1 MGWEPQRFRTFQ
13 QQSQRLAAACCLAL
27 AATGAADAQ
36 VLQIEDDGA
45 VLRIGGGWPQAV
57 EAAPAP
63 AAEAPSIPAPY
74 REAVLAAAARYDLSP
89 ALIDAVARSESG
101 YDAKAVSPAGAI
113 GVMQLMP
120 ATARALGVDPTD
132 PTQNIMGGAAHLR
145 AQLDRFDGAVD
156 LALAAYNAGGGRV
169 VQYGGV
175 PPFKETRAYVATN
188 LDRLARASRSAPRF
202 SGPAFSGDAP

>member
-1 MGWEPQRFRTFQ
+1 MT
-13 QQSQRLAAACCLAL
+13 LAMAG
-27 AATGAADAQ
+27 TVHAQ

-45 VLRIGGGWPQAV
+45 VRRVGGGWPEAFETAPASSV
-57 EAAPAP
+57 AAPL
-63 AAEAPSIPAPY
+63 IPAPY
-74 REAVLAAAARYDLSP
+74 RDAVLAAAARYDLSP

-101 YDAKAVSPAGAI
+101 YDAMAVSPAGAI

-120 ATARALGVDPTD
+120 ATARSLGVDPAD

-169 VQYGGV
+169 VRYGGV

-188 LDRLARASRSAPRF
+188 LDRLAKAA
-202 SGPAFSGDAP
+202 AFSGDAP

>member
-13 QQSQRLAAACCLAL
+13 QQSRKLAAACGLAL
-27 AATGAADAQ
+27 VATSAAHAQ

-45 VLRIGGGWPQAV
+45 VRRVGGGWPQTIETV
-57 EAAPAP
+57 PAP
-63 AAEAPSIPAPY
+63 RAETANIPAPY
-74 REAVLAAAARYDLSP
+74 RDAVLAAAARYDLSP

-120 ATARALGVDPTD
+120 ATARSLGVDPTD
-132 PTQNIMGGAAHLR
+132 PAQNIMGGAAHLR

-188 LDRLARASRSAPRF
+188 LDRLAKAAAPL
-202 SGPAFSGDAP
+202 AFSGEAP

>member
-13 QQSQRLAAACCLAL
+13 QQSRKLAAACGLAL
-27 AATGAADAQ
+27 AATGAAHAQ
-36 VLQIEDDGA
+36 VLQIEDNGA
-45 VLRIGGGWPQAV
+45 VRQVGGGWPQAV
-57 EAAPAP
+57 ETAPAP
-63 AAEAPSIPAPY
+63 RAEATNIPAPY
-74 REAVLAAAARYDLSP
+74 RDAVLAAAARYDLSP

-132 PTQNIMGGAAHLR
+132 PAQNIMGGAAHLR

-188 LDRLARASRSAPRF
+188 LDRLAKAAAPPAL
-202 SGPAFSGDAP
+202 SGEAP

>member
-1 MGWEPQRFRTFQ
+1 MT
-13 QQSQRLAAACCLAL
+13 LAAGG
-27 AATGAADAQ
+27 TVHAQ

-45 VLRIGGGWPQAV
+45 VRRIGGGWPEAV
-57 EAAPAP
+57 DAVPG
-63 AAEAPSIPAPY
+63 PSIPTPLIPAPY
-74 REAVLAAAARYDLSP
+74 RDAVLAAAARYDLSP

-120 ATARALGVDPTD
+120 ATARSLGVDPTD

-169 VQYGGV
+169 ARYGGV

-188 LDRLARASRSAPRF
+188 LDRLASASQS
-202 SGPAFSGDAP
+202 PAFSGDAP

>member
-13 QQSQRLAAACCLAL
+13 QQSQRLATALGLTLAM
-27 AATGAADAQ
+27 AGTVRAQ

-45 VLRIGGGWPQAV
+45 VTRIGGGWPQAA
-57 EAAPAP
+57 EPATAPTIA
-63 AAEAPSIPAPY
+63 APSIPAPY
-74 REAVLAAAARYDLSP
+74 RDAVLAAAARYDLSP

-132 PTQNIMGGAAHLR
+132 PAQNIMGGAAHLR

-169 VQYGGV
+169 AQYGGV

-188 LDRLARASRSAPRF
+188 LDRLAKASQAA
-202 SGPAFSGDAP
+202 PAFSGDAP